1 MGGHG
6 SYVHGIMEGKT
17 VDGNLTLKDPFDM
30 EDLSPLNKQNGV
42 GAGLTPT
49 VALTFRLDS

>member
-6 SYVHGIMEGKT
+6 SYVHGIMEGRT

-42 GAGLTPT
+42 GAGITPT
-49 VALTFRLDS
+49 VALIFRLDS